1 LLANEHDKWNA
12 KKDHH
17 TVAKNMGHL
26 ETATAASKHAHDKH
40 TADNTSEA
48 EMIAYQ
54 KVHGREESSKALS
67 KAHEDWEKRDH
78 HTVAKD
84 MGHLAQATAAS
95 KHAHD
100 KHTADNT
107 SEAEMI
113 AYQKVHARE
122 ETSKALSKAHE
133 EWEKRDHHTVAK
145 DMGHLAQAT
154 AASKH
159 AHDKH
164 TADNTSEAEM
174 IAYQRV
180 HAREEASK
188 ALTKAHEEWDKRDHS
203 GTKTDKL
210 GHFATATA
218 ASSHHHDK
226 HTADNVPEAEHI
238 AYMQAHERQ
247 EASKQLAKEHAAFDA
262 RKASMV
268 GGNHTEADHSA
279 GLDHLLHETEAS
291 KAMHKKAFRSKSELE
306 VAAMKRERE
315 TMGLANDAAKTAW
328 QKRMAKKKH
337 SFTLP
342 VGASAHFAAETE
354 SSAHRHDKAAVDE
367 AHASYLATHGRQRM
381 EEAGLQASAE
391 YEKRM
396 AKKKGLTSSPDKKG
410 SRSGPMAPPPPGKH
424 DYEEKMEA
432 AAREQS
438 AKAGEVL
445 SKGRAAIERARAA
458 AAVREAV
465 RKAKEES
472 AMKEVEQQRRIAGR
486 KSSWRS
492 GPAFKAAPQ
501 AKSQGP
507 VASAR
512 NPKKG
517 APLAFV
523 PNKFAFW
530 RKGNAPTN
538 EAVAADLSTND
549 LNAARA
555 QLASLKATR
564 GMDGAFPA
572 GFNEKIG
579 TSI

>member
-1 LLANEHDKWNA
+1 MLANEHDKWNA

-17 TVAKNMGHL
+17 TVAKDMGHL

-54 KVHGREESSKALS
+54 KVHGRDESSKAL
-67 KAHEDWEKRDH
+67 
-78 HTVAKD
+78 T
-84 MGHLAQATAAS
+84 
-95 KHAHD
+95 
-100 KHTADNT
+100 
-107 SEAEMI
+107 
-113 AYQKVHARE
+113 
-122 ETSKALSKAHE
+122 KAHE

-226 HTADNVPEAEHI
+226 LTADNVPEAEHI

-247 EASKQLAKEHAAFDA
+247 EVSKQLAKEHAAFDA

-291 KAMHKKAFRSKSELE
+291 KAMHKKAFKSKSELE

-315 TMGLANDAAKTAW
+315 TMGLANEAAKTAW

-337 SFTLP
+337 SFTVP
-342 VGASAHFAAETE
+342 VGASSTAHFAAETE
-354 SSAHRHDKAAVDE
+354 SSAHRHDKAAVQE

-381 EEAGLQASAE
+381 EEAGLQASVE

-396 AKKKGLTSSPDKKG
+396 AKKKGLTMLPDKKG
-410 SRSGPMAPPPPGKH
+410 SRSRPMAPAPAGKH

-445 SKGRAAIERARAA
+445 SKGRAAIKRARAA

-465 RKAKEES
+465 RKAKEEA
-472 AMKEVEQQRRIAGR
+472 AMKEAEQRRNATR

-492 GPAFKAAPQ
+492 GPASTKATPQ
-501 AKSQGP
+501 AESMKPS
-507 VASAR
+507 ASSGKL
-512 NPKKG
+512 KKG

-523 PNKFAFW
+523 PKKFAFW
-530 RKGNAPTN
+530 RKGAAP
-538 EAVAADLSTND
+538 AIDSAAANVDMATSD

-555 QLASLKATR
+555 QLASLKATG
-564 GMDGAFPA
+564 GMEGAFPA
-572 GFNEKIG
+572 GFKEKIG